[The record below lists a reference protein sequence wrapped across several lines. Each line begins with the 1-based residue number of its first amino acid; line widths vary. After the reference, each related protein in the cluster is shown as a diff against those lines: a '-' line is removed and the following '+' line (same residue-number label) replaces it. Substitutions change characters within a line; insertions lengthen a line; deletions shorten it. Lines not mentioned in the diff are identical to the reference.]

1 MRSRWNVVPFYS
13 SQEFAEG
20 ASRSVATGSCRY
32 AEIPQAIVQRQ
43 TKGGS
48 ILAGAF
54 QLAPQGVAG

>member
-1 MRSRWNVVPFYS
+1 MPFYS